1 MRKLWIVISLL
12 ALCFNAHLTIAWA
25 QNATGPRMVIK
36 EKAADHQQVDQG
48 EIIEHVFTVF
58 NQGDQPLQI
67 KNVKPG

>member
-1 MRKLWIVISLL
+1 MKKLWIGISLFI
-12 ALCFNAHLTIAWA
+12 LCFNANLSLSWA
-25 QNATGPRMVIK
+25 QEASGPRMVIK
-36 EKAADHQQVDQG
+36 DKFADYQQVDEG